1 MRNKPNIS
9 VIFAK
14 KKNNNI
20 KAAIKKIDED
30 SIISGKM
37 RRCLQLFKT

>member
-9 VIFAK
+9 VIFA